1 MVAVLTE
8 PDADKA
14 ATLTSSGEMAFFS
27 FPIEKVEDGPD
38 GEITVTGKATDGSL
52 DSDLQVVDPAWSEKA
67 LREWFDTGANVRVQH
82 QHQRDP
88 AGKGVWLQGHQIRA
102 RVVEPVAVKLVKA
115 GVLQDFSVGIMNP
128 DIRRGDPKFRHL
140 DPQGK
145 AVNGIITG
153 RDDGLSKIG
162 EVSLVDRG
170 SNFGTK
176 FAMLKAAAT
185 GEPEWVGVLTAPD
198 EVVTKV
204 TAPRAYKTVS
214 VDLPK
219 SARIRMSPSDLA
231 KMNTMARRAVVP
243 DVTKVAEPVIPP
255 APDPD
260 AALKAACDA
269 EDDVLGKGSRTFTAE
284 QRREH
289 ASEGTALADG
299 SYPMPD
305 ADSVRRAAIL
315 IRSRHGNW
323 KAAAKLLA
331 RRAKALKI
339 PNPLKQKV
347 AEPEAPKT
355 AKPGKCACTAGMT
368 DGKPCTDCKAGKK
381 KAKALLAKAVA
392 GLDVQPADVAEKK
405 KSKVMCGHCG
415 AKQNSKHVH
424 CPECGGALY
433 PGAMPVAT
441 KNHEFACLKC
451 GHDPLDKGE
460 PHCPQCGTENPGY
473 LPQADHQIPANKAD
487 DAGKERVTPPAAV
500 TKAKKGKK
508 PKKGKKGKGNPF
520 GGNQAKPFGQKDDD
534 AKDDAD
540 QKKATRPAARKGK
553 KKGGK
558 GRSPVIGSVSQD
570 TMGLPPH
577 REPDGMPVEAFE
589 HDTALEDGDH
599 EMKASMRHKALG
611 IDPPL
616 GALHD
621 LTCPAFRPADVAKSH
636 PWASFEMIDTGY
648 WERQALD
655 AASTGDMSTAM
666 DAWNKAAELSRCAVV
681 LKTADPRLLHDI
693 RLSNHSAFVAANK
706 DALKAFR
713 DATPGP
719 GSFPTPS
726 HPMPGQFRR
735 PYISAGHGAESPQA
749 GPARS
754 FPVTE
759 GAPMA
764 RDFGREYLTAGHA
777 ADSPANSTP
786 RLLPPAQNM
795 EAGNPE
801 RMHFEGTMADNAR
814 QSLSAMHDHL
824 SRRFPD
830 VCPMSP
836 AMGHTQKPAPGVPES
851 VGAPTPHA
859 AGKSAKPG
867 KKAKAKVTTKAR
879 KAAKVTKAAVAE
891 PAPAAPAFDGDA
903 ITAAVKAATAP
914 LVKRIGR
921 QDKALRKNAKVLS
934 AIAGQRD
941 TSAAPFRGAGITK
954 SQQASPALAGPV
966 TMAESAEQAQV
977 SKYMRLRDT
986 WRTTTIPE
994 EQEACWQEMQ
1004 AMLGTAPLTDTSSSG
1019 LIPMRRHPMT

>member
-8 PDADKA
+8 PDTAKA
-14 ATLTSSGEMAFFS
+14 ATLTGAGEMAFFS

-38 GEITVTGKATDGSL
+38 GEITVVGKATDGSL

-67 LREWFDTGANVRVQH
+67 LREWFDTGANIRVQH

-128 DIRRGDPKFRHL
+128 DIRQARDPKFRHL

-176 FAMLKAAAT
+176 FAMLKAAAN
-185 GEPEWVGVLTAPD
+185 GDAEWVGKLTAPD

-219 SARIRMSPSDLA
+219 SARIKMSPADLA

-243 DVTKVAEPVIPP
+243 VIPEPAEPPAATFIPDE
-255 APDPD
+255 DPL
-260 AALKAACDA
+260 AAFKTAGAA
-269 EDDVLGKGSRTFTAE
+269 EDGVLGKGSRTFTAE

-289 ASEGTALADG
+289 ASEGTALSDG

-305 ADSVRRAAIL
+305 ADAVRRAAIL
-315 IRSRHGNW
+315 IRSKHGNW

-355 AKPGKCACTAGMT
+355 ARPGKCACAAGMT
-368 DGKPCTDCKAGKK
+368 DGKPCTGCKAGRK

-392 GLDVQPADVAEKK
+392 GLDAPAVTAQKK

-415 AKQNSKHVH
+415 AKQNAKHVH
-424 CPECGGALY
+424 CPECGGALM
-433 PGAMPVAT
+433 PGAMPIAT
-441 KNHEFACLKC
+441 KNHEFACLHC
-451 GHDPLDKGE
+451 GKDPLDKGE

-487 DAGKERVTPPAAV
+487 DAGKERVTLPAAV

-508 PKKGKKGKGNPF
+508 PKKGKKAKGNPF
-520 GGNQAKPFGQKDDD
+520 GGNQAKPFGAKDDD
-534 AKDDAD
+534 AAD
-540 QKKATRPAARKGK
+540 EKKAARPAAAKGKGK

-558 GRSPVIGSVSQD
+558 GRSPAIGAVSQE
-570 TMGLPPH
+570 TQGLPPH

-589 HDTALEDGDH
+589 HTAGLEDGDH
-599 EMKASMRHKALG
+599 EMKASMRRKALG

-616 GALHD
+616 ADLHD

-636 PWASFEMIDTGY
+636 PHASFAGIDTGY

-655 AASTGDMSTAM
+655 AASSGDMATAM

-681 LKTADPRLLHDI
+681 LKTADPQLLHDI
-693 RLSNHSAFVAANK
+693 RLSNHSAFREANK

-726 HPMPGQFRR
+726 HPMPGQFQR
-735 PYISAGHGAESPQA
+735 PYIPAGHGAESPQA

-759 GAPMA
+759 GSPMA
-764 RDFGREYLTAGHA
+764 R
-777 ADSPANSTP
+777 
-786 RLLPPAQNM
+786 RL
-795 EAGNPE
+795 
-801 RMHFEGTMADNAR
+801 R
-814 QSLSAMHDHL
+814 
-824 SRRFPD
+824 
-830 VCPMSP
+830 
-836 AMGHTQKPAPGVPES
+836 PGVPDRRPRVRLAGELD
-851 VGAPTPHA
+851 APA
-859 AGKSAKPG
+859 S
-867 KKAKAKVTTKAR
+867 
-879 KAAKVTKAAVAE
+879 
-891 PAPAAPAFDGDA
+891 AAPAEPGTWEPGA
-903 ITAAVKAATAP
+903 RCTSRAP
-914 LVKRIGR
+914 WP
-921 QDKALRKNAKVLS
+921 
-934 AIAGQRD
+934 
-941 TSAAPFRGAGITK
+941 TTP
-954 SQQASPALAGPV
+954 ASP
-966 TMAESAEQAQV
+966 
-977 SKYMRLRDT
+977 
-986 WRTTTIPE
+986 
-994 EQEACWQEMQ
+994 
-1004 AMLGTAPLTDTSSSG
+1004 
-1019 LIPMRRHPMT
+1019 